1 MNVITTLEDK
11 REAKRIA
18 FERKVL
24 RELSIKQLKEKV
36 TIYFSPFFRSQSIFS
51 TAIEDGSIDIAIE
64 LFVLGAN
71 MSKFG
76 YFGETEEMVR
86 ARCSDEIKY
95 YTDSLYEYLQYWGA
109 AAGNDL
115 VSESIY
121 ISAEQFAS
129 FWWKEGFQKG
139 ERRRKMRLH

>member
-1 MNVITTLEDK
+1 MTVITTFKEK
-11 REAKRIA
+11 REAKRIL

-36 TIYFSPFFRSQSIFS
+36 QFYFSPFFRSQSIYS

-64 LFVLGAN
+64 LYILGAQ
-71 MSKFG
+71 MSRFG
-76 YFGETEEMVR
+76 YFGETEDQVR
-86 ARCSDEIKY
+86 KRCFQDLKH

-115 VSESIY
+115 MNESVY
-121 ISAEQFAS
+121 IASEQFVS
-129 FWWKEGFQKG
+129 YWWKEGFRKG
-139 ERRRKMRLH
+139 EMRHKMRLH